1 MPNYNK
7 SFNFRNGVQV
17 DEDNFFVNSTGN
29 IGIGTTIPRSTLDL
43 RGDLTVSGFT
53 TSATSYSGIG
63 SFGTLFLGSDI
74 QLDSESGI
82 ITAASFY
89 GDGSTLDNLPGS
101 KWISVDPQNASDAI
115 YSTAAGD
122 GVVGV
127 ATTNPSPTKR
137 YAFQVGE
144 EPEDADPN
152 IILSG
157 GVGITSNG
165 YINATGIITA
175 TEGFSGPGGQ
185 ITGINASNVASGTLN
200 TAVLPTQIN
209 IVGVAT
215 ISDVVVGN
223 GATVAGVSTFTDQGL
238 TAKNVTAAAFTGGTI
253 YSDSVVTI
261 DQTTGYINFT
271 NGGGIRVSDQVGA
284 GGSFLVAD
292 STGGLV
298 WASDLTLGGIAT
310 VGFLTARQIFSRGIT
325 TTSTLDVTTSADI
338 ATLNVGKIVSNIPAQ
353 TNEITR
359 ITSGI
364 ITTTDFNATTSDIG
378 VGEGTSLDLERLD
391 VSGIGTV
398 ANLHAGNIRINVET
412 DKITSES
419 TSLQIGGED
428 DTVTVGNDLVVSGTS
443 KFTGI
448 ATFGAGIAAN
458 TNNTGSIG
466 AEGKSFGEA
475 FIGSIGIATDNDT
488 KIDTLTGDL
497 NLDADSGKV
506 NVKVS
511 LEVDKSLIV
520 EETSRFTGISSYEAD
535 LIPFSNQGASLGSS
549 TNKFGAAHI
558 DNITIGET
566 DAQEIK
572 TSTGDLKLS
581 TANAGKVSISTNT
594 TIDYQLTT
602 KNLTVSA
609 ASSIGGDIVPIE
621 GTDPAPNLGA
631 SGRIFGSAY
640 IGNTKIGASDQNTID
655 TSSGA
660 LNLDANSNLVHVKSN
675 LEVDN
680 HLQVDQGATLS
691 GISTIVTGLKADSDK
706 GAYIGASDKAFSA
719 AYINELTIGVSGNT
733 GLVSTRTGDL
743 TLDSFSG
750 TTDIKGDVT
759 VAGELTV
766 SGLSTSSVNG
776 DLEVNGDVFPKLNT
790 DVSIGKTTKRY
801 AAAYIDDIQIGHSG
815 QGTIDTRTGNLTL
828 DAQGGTVDL
837 NANLDVQDRLIVGGS
852 ADISGITTFR
862 SKILP
867 NTDASSDTTL
877 GASDKAIGK
886 AYVGDVQIADNT
898 ANVINTRS
906 GNLVLDSTG
915 GTVNIQDQL
924 DVDEHAT
931 FDKGIT
937 VTGVSTYTGNL
948 LASTDEGANIGSPTK
963 RFNEGYFS
971 NLTLGVD
978 GEHILGSTV
987 VNLGIG
993 TVGNMVSVG
1002 GTLTVTGKLT
1012 ANVESNLGGKTEF
1025 GTGLVP
1031 TSDVGSYIGTT
1042 GKRFSEAHIGNIKIA
1057 QTDDQ
1062 TISTKSGELKLTS
1075 TGVAATTRVLN
1086 NLTVDKTLTVTEL
1099 SKFSGIGSFV
1109 DGLIPTAS
1117 KGAYLGLTGF
1127 EWSEAHVDDITL
1139 GVDSPTTINTIQ
1151 SDLVL
1156 DANTNLV
1163 VVNAKLSVGS
1173 GLTVSGDIDA
1183 GPLYVDDTNNRIG
1196 VGTTAPTVDLE
1207 VFADGNDSTLRI
1219 NSLDDSSSP
1228 ILSLKSGSKEAVLK
1242 MNDDGNS
1249 ELLISNTTTGPIIIN
1264 LEDNTINGINT
1275 GNFVLRHKTDDLLTV
1290 TYEGSVGIGSDI
1302 PKETFD
1308 VVGTSTVSGNSFVG
1322 GNLEVDG
1329 DISFNGTL
1337 NYTVPDG
1344 ENLSLGI
1351 VTTGRLRVGSSGTF
1365 TAESAAYFEDDIF
1378 LHENASIRSRVTGA
1392 AVSISQLRVLNDSEF
1407 TGVSTFSAEINVF
1420 NNSSIILYNDATVA
1434 AATTFVSI
1442 EPNRIG
1448 VEELVATEVDST
1460 LVTADSIQ
1468 VGITTISEYVDLNG
1482 DLEVSGIVTTT
1493 GTRVSLGGTI
1503 YGPDGELFI
1512 GGSNTV
1518 QPFVGIGTT
1527 TKINAVNLY
1536 NDKLSLLGNL
1546 IVGVGTTAVDANSET
1561 YSAPLGSPVDVL
1573 GGGFSILDKNIYTQ
1587 NSNIFLD
1594 IGTKIEFR
1602 NNTNHNVRSILDR
1615 YGHVMLGIGTNNP
1628 AGAVDFRFAGH
1639 GVNDSAVGAY
1649 ANEVRYMLPPQVDDD
1664 TARAGLST
1672 VAGAMIFNVG
1682 AGKHQ
1687 AYDGSTWHDLY

>member
-82 ITAASFY
+82 ITAASFH

-101 KWISVDPQNASDAI
+101 KWTSVDPQNASDAI
-115 YSTAAGD
+115 YSTAAGE

-144 EPEDADPN
+144 EPEDTDPN
-152 IILSG
+152 LILSG

-185 ITGINASNVASGTLN
+185 ITGINASNVASGTLD

-209 IVGVAT
+209 IVGIAT

-271 NGGGIRVSDQVGA
+271 NGGGVRVSDQVGA
-284 GGSFLVAD
+284 GGSFLVAN
-292 STGGLV
+292 SSGGLV
-298 WASDLTLGGIAT
+298 WAKDLSLGGIAT

-325 TTSTLDVTTSADI
+325 TSRNLDVTNSADI
-338 ATLNVGKIVSNIPAQ
+338 VTLNVGKIVSKTPAQ

-359 ITSGI
+359 ITSGV
-364 ITTTDFNATTSDIG
+364 ITATNFNATNSDIG
-378 VGEGTSLDLERLD
+378 IGQGTSLDLQRLD
-391 VSGIGTV
+391 VSGVGTV
-398 ANLHAGNIRINVET
+398 SNLHVGNIRINTET

-419 TSLQIGGED
+419 ASLQIGGED
-428 DTVTVGNDLVVSGTS
+428 DTVTVGNDLVVNGTS

-448 ATFGAGIAAN
+448 ATFQAGIAAN

-475 FIGSIGIATDNDT
+475 FVGSIGIATDNDT

-511 LEVDKSLIV
+511 LEVDRSLV
-520 EETSRFTGISSYEAD
+520 VDQTSRFTGISSYEAD
-535 LIPFSNQGASLGSS
+535 LIPFNDQGASLGAS
-549 TNKFGAAHI
+549 NRKFDAAYI

-566 DAQEIK
+566 DNQEIK
-572 TSTGDLKLS
+572 TSTGDLRLS
-581 TANAGKVSISTNT
+581 TANGGKVSISTNT
-594 TIDYQLTT
+594 TIDHELTT

-609 ASSIGGDIVPIE
+609 ASSVGGNILPIE
-621 GTDPAPNLGA
+621 GIDPAPNLGA

-660 LNLDANSNLVHVKSN
+660 LNLGANSNLVHVKSN

-691 GISTIVTGLKADSDK
+691 GVSTIGDGLKADTDK

-719 AYINELTIGVSGNT
+719 AYINELTIGVSGNS

-743 TLDSFSG
+743 SLDSFSG

-759 VAGELTV
+759 VGGELTV
-766 SGLSTSSVNG
+766 SGLSTSSVGG
-776 DLEVNGDVFPKLNT
+776 DLEVNGDVFPKFNT

-801 AAAYIDDIQIGHSG
+801 TAAYIDDIQIGHTG
-815 QGTIDTRTGNLTL
+815 QGTIDTRSGNLTL
-828 DAQGGTVDL
+828 DSQGGTVDL
-837 NANLDVQDRLIVGGS
+837 NDNLDVQDRLIVGGS

-886 AYVGDVQIADNT
+886 AYISDVQIADSS

-906 GNLVLDSTG
+906 GNLVLDSNG

-924 DVDEHAT
+924 NVDEHAT
-931 FDKGIT
+931 FDEGIT
-937 VTGVSTYTGNL
+937 VTGVSTYSGNL

-978 GEHILGSTV
+978 DEHILGSTV

-993 TVGNMVSVG
+993 TAGNMVSVG

-1012 ANVESNLGGKTEF
+1012 ANVESELNGKTEF

-1086 NLTVDKTLTVTEL
+1086 NLTIDKTLTVTES
-1099 SKFSGIGSFV
+1099 SKFSGIGSFL

-1163 VVNAKLSVGS
+1163 IVDAKLSVGS

-1196 VGTTAPTVDLE
+1196 VGTTAPTVELE
-1207 VFADGNDSTLRI
+1207 IVTDGTDSTLRI
-1219 NSLDDSSSP
+1219 NSSDDNSSP
-1228 ILSLKSGSKEAVLK
+1228 ILSLKSGTKEALLV
-1242 MNDDGNS
+1242 MNDEGDS
-1249 ELLISNTTTGPIIIN
+1249 ELLLSNKTPGPIILN
-1264 LEDNTINGINT
+1264 LEDNTTTGINT
-1275 GNFVLRHKTDDLLTV
+1275 GNFIVRHKTDDLLTV
-1290 TYEGSVGIGSDI
+1290 TYDGLVGIGSTA
-1302 PKETFD
+1302 PQNTLD

-1344 ENLSLGI
+1344 ENLNLGI

-1365 TAESAAYFEDDIF
+1365 TAESAAYFEGSIF
-1378 LHENASIRSRVTGA
+1378 LNEDASIRSRVTGA
-1392 AVSISQLRVLNDSEF
+1392 AVSISNLRVLNESEF
-1407 TGVSTFSAEINVF
+1407 TGVSTFSAGINVF
-1420 NNSSIILYNDATVA
+1420 NSSFIKLYNDSTVA

-1442 EPNRIG
+1442 EPDRID
-1448 VEELVATEVDST
+1448 VQELVVTEVNS
-1460 LVTADSIQ
+1460 VAVNADFNQ
-1468 VGITTISEYVDLNG
+1468 VGIITVSEFVDLNG
-1482 DLEVSGIVTTT
+1482 DLDVTGIITTT

-1503 YGPDGELFI
+1503 YGPGGELFI
-1512 GGSNTV
+1512 GTQNTT

-1527 TKINAVNLY
+1527 TKINGVNLY
-1536 NDKLSLLGNL
+1536 GKDVSLLENV
-1546 IVGVGTTAVDANSET
+1546 IVGLGTTAVDANSQT
-1561 YSAPLGSPVDVL
+1561 YSSPEEVL
-1573 GGGFSILDKNIYTQ
+1573 GGGLSLLDSNIYTQ
-1587 NSNIFLD
+1587 NSTIALD
-1594 IGTKIEFR
+1594 IGTTIEFR
-1602 NNTNHNVRSILDR
+1602 NNTNHNVRSILDP
-1615 YGHVMLGIGTNNP
+1615 YGHVTIGLGTNSP
-1628 AGAVDFRFAGH
+1628 ACAVDFRFAGY
-1639 GVNDSAVGAY
+1639 GLNDTNVDAY
-1649 ANEVRYMLPPQVDDD
+1649 AAELRYMLPPLVDND

-1672 VAGAMIFNVG
+1672 VAGAMIFNVD

>member
-82 ITAASFY
+82 ITAASFH

-101 KWISVDPQNASDAI
+101 KWTSVDPQNASDAI
-115 YSTAAGD
+115 YSTAAGE

-144 EPEDADPN
+144 EPEDTDPN
-152 IILSG
+152 LILSG

-185 ITGINASNVASGTLN
+185 ITGINASNVASGTLD

-209 IVGVAT
+209 IVGIAT

-271 NGGGIRVSDQVGA
+271 NGGGVRVSDQVGA
-284 GGSFLVAD
+284 GGSFLVAN
-292 STGGLV
+292 SSGGLV
-298 WASDLTLGGIAT
+298 WAKDLSLGGIAT

-325 TTSTLDVTTSADI
+325 TSRNLDVTNSADI
-338 ATLNVGKIVSNIPAQ
+338 VTLNVGKIVSKTPAQ

-359 ITSGI
+359 ITSGV
-364 ITTTDFNATTSDIG
+364 ITATNFNATNSDIG
-378 VGEGTSLDLERLD
+378 IGQGTSLDLQRLD
-391 VSGIGTV
+391 VSGVGTV
-398 ANLHAGNIRINVET
+398 SNLHVGNIRINTET

-419 TSLQIGGED
+419 ASLQIGGED
-428 DTVTVGNDLVVSGTS
+428 DTVTVGDDLVVNGTS

-448 ATFGAGIAAN
+448 ATFQAGIAAN

-475 FIGSIGIATDNDT
+475 FVGSIGIATDNDT
-488 KIDTLTGDL
+488 KIDTLTGNL
-497 NLDADSGKV
+497 NLDAQSGKV
-506 NVKVS
+506 NVRVS
-511 LEVDKSLIV
+511 LEVDRSLV
-520 EETSRFTGISSYEAD
+520 VDQTSRFTGISSYEAD
-535 LIPFSNQGASLGSS
+535 LIPFNDQGASLGAS
-549 TNKFGAAHI
+549 NRKFDAAYI

-566 DAQEIK
+566 DNQEIK
-572 TSTGDLKLS
+572 TSTGDLRLS
-581 TANAGKVSISTNT
+581 TANGGKVSISTNT
-594 TIDYQLTT
+594 TIDHELTT

-609 ASSIGGDIVPIE
+609 ASSVGGNILPIE
-621 GTDPAPNLGA
+621 GIDPAPNLGA

-660 LNLDANSNLVHVKSN
+660 LNLGANSNLVHVKSN

-691 GISTIVTGLKADSDK
+691 GVSTIGDGLKADTDK

-719 AYINELTIGVSGNT
+719 AYINELTIGVSGNS

-743 TLDSFSG
+743 SLDSFSG

-759 VAGELTV
+759 VGGELTV
-766 SGLSTSSVNG
+766 SGLSTSSVGG
-776 DLEVNGDVFPKLNT
+776 DLEVNGDVFPKFNT

-801 AAAYIDDIQIGHSG
+801 TAAYIDDIQIGHTG
-815 QGTIDTRTGNLTL
+815 QGTIDTRSGNLTL
-828 DAQGGTVDL
+828 DSQGGTVDL
-837 NANLDVQDRLIVGGS
+837 NDNLDVQDRLIVGGS

-886 AYVGDVQIADNT
+886 AYISDVQIADSS

-906 GNLVLDSTG
+906 GNLVLDSNG

-924 DVDEHAT
+924 NVDEHAT
-931 FDKGIT
+931 FDEGIT
-937 VTGVSTYTGNL
+937 VTGVSTYSGNL

-978 GEHILGSTV
+978 DEHILGSTV

-993 TVGNMVSVG
+993 TAGNMVSVG

-1012 ANVESNLGGKTEF
+1012 ANVESELNGKTEF

-1086 NLTVDKTLTVTEL
+1086 NLTIDKTLTVTES
-1099 SKFSGIGSFV
+1099 SKFSGIGSFL

-1163 VVNAKLSVGS
+1163 IVDAKLSVGS

-1196 VGTTAPTVDLE
+1196 VGTTAPTVELE
-1207 VFADGNDSTLRI
+1207 IVTDGTDSTLRI
-1219 NSLDDSSSP
+1219 NSSDDNSSP
-1228 ILSLKSGSKEAVLK
+1228 ILSLKSGTKEALLV
-1242 MNDDGNS
+1242 MNDEGDS
-1249 ELLISNTTTGPIIIN
+1249 ELLLSNKTPGPIILN
-1264 LEDNTINGINT
+1264 LEDNTTTGINT
-1275 GNFVLRHKTDDLLTV
+1275 GNFIVRHKTDDLLTV
-1290 TYEGSVGIGSDI
+1290 TYDGLVGIGSTA
-1302 PKETFD
+1302 PQNTLD

-1344 ENLSLGI
+1344 ENLNLGI

-1365 TAESAAYFEDDIF
+1365 TAESAAYFEGSIF
-1378 LHENASIRSRVTGA
+1378 LNEDASIRSRVTGA
-1392 AVSISQLRVLNDSEF
+1392 AVSISNLRVLNESEF
-1407 TGVSTFSAEINVF
+1407 TGVSTFSAGINVF
-1420 NNSSIILYNDATVA
+1420 NSSFIKLYNDSTVA

-1442 EPNRIG
+1442 EPDRID
-1448 VEELVATEVDST
+1448 VQELVVTEVNS
-1460 LVTADSIQ
+1460 VAVNADFNQ
-1468 VGITTISEYVDLNG
+1468 VGIITVSEFVDLNG
-1482 DLEVSGIVTTT
+1482 DLDVTGIITTT

-1503 YGPDGELFI
+1503 YGPGGELFI
-1512 GGSNTV
+1512 GTQNTT

-1527 TKINAVNLY
+1527 TKINGVNLY
-1536 NDKLSLLGNL
+1536 GKDVSLLENV
-1546 IVGVGTTAVDANSET
+1546 IVGLGTTAVDANSQT
-1561 YSAPLGSPVDVL
+1561 YSSPEEVL
-1573 GGGFSILDKNIYTQ
+1573 GGGLSLLDSNIYTQ
-1587 NSNIFLD
+1587 NSTIALD
-1594 IGTKIEFR
+1594 IGTTIEFR
-1602 NNTNHNVRSILDR
+1602 NNTNHNVRSILDP
-1615 YGHVMLGIGTNNP
+1615 YGHVTIGLGTNSP
-1628 AGAVDFRFAGH
+1628 ACAVDFRFAGY
-1639 GVNDSAVGAY
+1639 GLNDTNVDAY
-1649 ANEVRYMLPPQVDDD
+1649 AAELRYMLPPLVDND

-1672 VAGAMIFNVG
+1672 VAGAMIFNVD